1 VKAESV
7 ISRDELESVVSEYH
21 HVKEEHRRARS
32 GSRVRRHLQAR
43 VEELARRFET
53 LLEEAAVDDRE
64 RTRWRRHL
72 QGLESEPSEPRARP
86 FLLFRGRSDAG
97 STLEIHERDD
107 GTLDAVVDG
116 ALTERLVGA
125 DDLHGS
131 QPGLTFSVGG
141 SVFRETFA
149 SPGEA
154 RAALVEAIADGAP
167 PPRTYAPALLSDGL
181 IDRNLGLTPRGRR
194 GVELARRRSAVSG

>member
-1 VKAESV
+1 M
-7 ISRDELESVVSEYH
+7 
-21 HVKEEHRRARS
+21 
-32 GSRVRRHLQAR
+32 
-43 VEELARRFET
+43 EELADRFEA

-72 QGLESEPSEPRARP
+72 HGLESEPSEPRARP

-97 STLEIHERDD
+97 STLEIRERDD

-116 ALTERLVGA
+116 ALMERLVGA
-125 DDLHGS
+125 DDLLGA

-141 SVFRETFA
+141 SVFRETF
-149 SPGEA
+149 SSSGEA
-154 RAALVEAIADGAP
+154 RVALAEAIADGAP
-167 PPRTYAPALLSDGL
+167 PARPDVPALLSDGL

-194 GVELARRRSAVSG
+194 AVEQARRRSAVSG